1 MGLYVGPNNPPCPSR
16 GDFTCYHQPATAVL
30 RAHTRQLSRGCL
42 PCVFYACLCVHFMS
56 GISSDVFA
64 KILPDELFTRN
75 QRTCASQPPL
85 VLAACIYDAGG
96 ARFPYCHRAGKYSC
110 TVGGWFFNTC
120 EMKLKCPP
128 VLLSKPFLI
137 PHPREAN
144 KQFRNLRTFSKDDNQ
159 ITKY

>member
-1 MGLYVGPNNPPCPSR
+1 MLPPASNSSAKSAHAPA
-16 GDFTCYHQPATAVL
+16 FTWMSAVRVL
-30 RAHTRQLSRGCL
+30 RLFVCSFHVWNFVGR
-42 PCVFYACLCVHFMS
+42 
-56 GISSDVFA
+56 FA

-85 VLAACIYDAGG
+85 FLTTCIYNAGG
-96 ARFPYCHRAGKYSC
+96 GSFSLLPQGGQYNCT

-120 EMKLKCPP
+120 EIKLKCPP